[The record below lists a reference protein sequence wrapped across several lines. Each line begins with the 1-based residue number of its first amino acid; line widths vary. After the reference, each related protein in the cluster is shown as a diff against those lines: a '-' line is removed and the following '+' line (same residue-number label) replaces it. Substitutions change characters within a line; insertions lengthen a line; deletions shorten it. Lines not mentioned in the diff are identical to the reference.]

1 MGLVFVSTKI
11 LFASLI
17 LIYFGGT
24 QIICNEDIPV
34 CDKQL
39 KQLKEDAKDWER
51 RCVFQ
56 RLGNITDIDHS
67 SGNRLE
73 LNSRSCLARKEYLQ
87 DRMRMHSKTC
97 FYDGKLNYFL
107 ILLAL
112 G

>member
-39 KQLKEDAKDWER
+39 KQLKEDAKNWER
-51 RCVFQ
+51 RCLDE
-56 RLGNITDIDHS
+56 RLGNIKDIYHFFE
-67 SGNRLE
+67 NRSE
-73 LNSRSCLARKEYLQ
+73 SNSPSCSAEKKYLQ
-87 DRMRMHSKTC
+87 NRMRMHSKMC

-107 ILLAL
+107 I
-112 G
+112 